1 MTRMPYMSISDNR
14 EGANIGKRKKPS
26 YLRAIWITIIPLLIF
41 VGIPMLSGMNCE
53 AHKTGT
59 YDCIGT
65 GYVLFYGT
73 AIGVP
78 LAIITFIA
86 SFLVIRTMRERRAEA
101 TYSEQQT
108 QAQSINN
115 DAINDNRPVNRA
127 LFNIDLVSV
136 LVGIILLPMGVIG
149 FFKPF
154 SVVIALVYIL
164 INILVI
170 TSQRGRRLQIGELY
184 VVLAN
189 LIPLS
194 ICIDGMIIG
203 EDSLMDASL
212 YGNPLLIGPIL
223 VAILVFVLYMIASSS
238 KKYLREI
245 SKNVLFILSAAN
257 IIMSVVVIIF
267 Q

>member
-14 EGANIGKRKKPS
+14 EGANMGKRKKPS
-26 YLRAIWITIIPLLIF
+26 YLRAIWITIILLLIF
-41 VGIPMLSGMNCE
+41 VGIPMISEMNCE

-65 GYVLFYGT
+65 GYVLFYGI
-73 AIGVP
+73 AIGIP

-86 SFLVIRTMRERRAEA
+86 SFLAIRTKRERRAEV
-101 TYSEQQT
+101 TCSEQQA
-108 QAQSINN
+108 QVQSINN

-136 LVGIILLPMGVIG
+136 LVGIILLPMGVIR

-154 SVVIALVYIL
+154 SVVIASVYIL

-170 TSQRGRRLQIGELY
+170 ATQRGRRLQIGELY
-184 VVLAN
+184 IVLAN

-203 EDSLMDASL
+203 EDGLMDASL

-223 VAILVFVLYMIASSS
+223 VAILVFVLYVIVSSS

-245 SKNVLFILSAAN
+245 SKNVLLILSAAN
-257 IIMSVVVIIF
+257 IIMSVVVIFF

>member
-1 MTRMPYMSISDNR
+1 MSISDNR
-14 EGANIGKRKKPS
+14 EGADIGKRKKPS

-59 YDCIGT
+59 YDCMGA
-65 GYVLFYGT
+65 GYAMFYGI

-86 SFLVIRTMRERRAEA
+86 SFLVIRTMRERRAEVT

-136 LVGIILLPMGVIG
+136 LVGIILLPMGVIR

-154 SVVIALVYIL
+154 SVVIASVYIL
-164 INILVI
+164 INVLVI
-170 TSQRGRRLQIGELY
+170 ATQRGRRLQIGELY
-184 VVLAN
+184 IVLAN

-203 EDSLMDASL
+203 EDGLMDASL
-212 YGNPLLIGPIL
+212 YGNPLLTGPIL
-223 VAILVFVLYMIASSS
+223 VVILVFVLYMIASSL

>member
-1 MTRMPYMSISDNR
+1 MSISDNR
-14 EGANIGKRKKPS
+14 EGADIGKRKKPS

-59 YDCIGT
+59 YDCMGA
-65 GYVLFYGT
+65 GYAMFYGIV
-73 AIGVP
+73 IGVP

-86 SFLVIRTMRERRAEA
+86 SFLVIRIMRERRAEV
-101 TYSEQQT
+101 TCSEQQA
-108 QAQSINN
+108 QVQSINNN
-115 DAINDNRPVNRA
+115 DAINDNRPVNRL

-136 LVGIILLPMGVIG
+136 LVGIILLPMGIIG

-154 SVVIALVYIL
+154 SVVIASVYIL

-170 TSQRGRRLQIGELY
+170 ASQRGRRLQIGELY
-184 VVLAN
+184 VVIAN

-203 EDSLMDASL
+203 EDGLMDASL

-223 VAILVFVLYMIASSS
+223 VAILVFVLYIIASSS